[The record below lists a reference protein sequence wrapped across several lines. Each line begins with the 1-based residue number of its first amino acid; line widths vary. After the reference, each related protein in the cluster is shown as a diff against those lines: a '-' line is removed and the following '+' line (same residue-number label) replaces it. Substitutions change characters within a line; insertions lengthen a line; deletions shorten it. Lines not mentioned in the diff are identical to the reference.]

1 MTLLTLRSSLPT
13 TGSLSAFL
21 ATGGLFVLLSIL
33 SPSTKQGSEVE
44 ASGFASEGL
53 CSKTDTPQ
61 KSMEVWKI
69 FFDDYQSSF

>member
-44 ASGFASEGL
+44 ASGFASESWHPPKKYGGL
-53 CSKTDTPQ
+53 EDS
-61 KSMEVWKI
+61 
-69 FFDDYQSSF
+69 FFDDYQSS